1 MGYNKRKLQHVKMD
15 AVMTNQFTGNPQRGD
30 AVVGNTTTGK
40 VEYITADSFSL
51 SALPSNYET
60 IGVVF
65 KRYGRKVGIVYKT
78 HTTKAYC
85 PYIFWKITGYT
96 IGSAVSGTLTYY
108 INSSTK
114 ATLTLTSFTPT
125 SKQDLCDQLN
135 AQFSAVSEL
144 VSQKWL
150 AYVDDNGDV
159 IVLHKFSF
167 YAQSTNPVTGTLKWS
182 NVTLPDVPVCAG
194 GRLKNGY
201 SSPLGIINMPK
212 AEEYFRTTEAA
223 ENQNFKVSSAI
234 TSVRYRPVALDCWTD
249 TDNNYCAILKTKYGD
264 GEAGWLKFLESC
276 RQVNPGYGIFG
287 QDAEYGK
294 YYTELEAGKTL
305 PSVYLKKYTDINDPT
320 LCPAAA
326 YCHNIS
332 TTCLPVGSF
341 YLPTNKILADLKDGI
356 TYDPGPIESDKMSTT
371 LSRMGGRSIKNN
383 DVLWSVSRAAVAD
396 AFISHQKNGCSWTN
410 VMYSSLIWAVP
421 CSLLDLDS

>member
-51 SALPSNYET
+51 SALSSNYET
-60 IGVVF
+60 IGAVF
-65 KRYGRKVGIVYKT
+65 KRYGRKVGIVYKQ
-78 HTTKAYC
+78 HSFKAYC
-85 PYIFWKITGYT
+85 QYVFWKITGYT

-108 INSSTK
+108 SRSSKTN

-135 AQFSAVSEL
+135 AQFSAVPEL

-159 IVLHKFSF
+159 IVLHSV
-167 YAQSTNPVTGTLKWS
+167 TNSVQYSNSVTGTLKWS
-182 NVTLPDVPVCAG
+182 NVTLPDVPVCTG

-201 SSPLGIINMPK
+201 SSIIGIINMPQ
-212 AEEYFRTTEAA
+212 AVRYFRNTANANMTD
-223 ENQNFKVSSAI
+223 FKVSSAI
-234 TSVRYRPVALDCWTD
+234 TSVRHLPVSFDCWTD

-264 GEAGWLKFLESC
+264 GEAGWLKFIESC
-276 RQVNPGYGIFG
+276 RQVSPGYGIFG

-294 YYTELEAGKTL
+294 YCTELEAGKTL
-305 PSVYLKKYTDINDPT
+305 PSVYLEKYTNINDPT

-341 YLPTNKILADLKDGI
+341 HLPAMGTLADLSAGI
-356 TYDPGPIESDKMSTT
+356 TYNGETPTSDKMNAT
-371 LSRMGGRSIKNN
+371 LLRMNGKAIKTGFIM
-383 DVLWSVSRAAVAD
+383 SVSRRDLASV
-396 AFISHQKNGCSWTN
+396 FYMGSVGFCSSFFLYNTLFT
-410 VMYSSLIWAVP
+410 VVP